1 MKRIIIF
8 LLAIALFALTAC
20 EEKTPDNVLSQEK
33 MEEVIYELMRI
44 DGACEQKYIMRG
56 DTLKYSLYNSLFEK
70 EGITLEEFDTSLVWY
85 ANHID
90 KFETITDNVKTRLK
104 KERDEYSE

>member
-1 MKRIIIF
+1 MKRIFIF
-8 LLAIALFALTAC
+8 LLAIALFTLTAC

-70 EGITLEEFDTSLVWY
+70 EGITLEQFDTSLVWY

>member
-56 DTLKYSLYNSLFEK
+56 DTLNTRSTTLCLRKKALRSNSL
-70 EGITLEEFDTSLVWY
+70 
-85 ANHID
+85 
-90 KFETITDNVKTRLK
+90 TRRWFGTPIILTNSK
-104 KERDEYSE
+104 R